1 MGAAEKREKLCAK
14 RGICAQT
21 YFIEYTGYKRESGW
35 IGMEDNGLAGSPTI
49 LSNDLLSTCSAYDS
63 GTIVIVRVLPLL
75 RQPATRGQPSR
86 PLSLSLSLYSVYV
99 KERKNVNVFL
109 DANNFRFLFFTV
121 RLKNVP
127 STVNERRK
135 RGRSV
140 KIVTTERIR
149 LKGREKGKFEIF

>member
-49 LSNDLLSTCSAYDS
+49 LSNDLPSTRSAYES
-63 GTIVIVRVLPLL
+63 GTIVIVRVSLLL

>member
-49 LSNDLLSTCSAYDS
+49 LSNDLPSTRSAYES

-86 PLSLSLSLYSVYV
+86 LLSLSLFLSVFRIR
-99 KERKNVNVFL
+99 ERK
-109 DANNFRFLFFTV
+109 
-121 RLKNVP
+121 K
-127 STVNERRK
+127 ECQ
-135 RGRSV
+135 
-140 KIVTTERIR
+140 RIF
-149 LKGREKGKFEIF
+149 GRE

>member
-49 LSNDLLSTCSAYDS
+49 LSNDLPSTRFAYES

-86 PLSLSLSLYSVYV
+86 LLSLSLFLSVFRIRERK
-99 KERKNVNVFL
+99 KERQHIF
-109 DANNFRFLFFTV
+109 
-121 RLKNVP
+121 
-127 STVNERRK
+127 
-135 RGRSV
+135 
-140 KIVTTERIR
+140 
-149 LKGREKGKFEIF
+149 GRE

>member
-49 LSNDLLSTCSAYDS
+49 LSNDLPSTRSAYES
-63 GTIVIVRVLPLL
+63 GTIVIVRVSLLL

-86 PLSLSLSLYSVYV
+86 PLSLSLFLSVFRTCERK
-99 KERKNVNVFL
+99 KERQRIGEERTRIISDFFFL
-109 DANNFRFLFFTV
+109 RFD
-121 RLKNVP
+121 
-127 STVNERRK
+127 
-135 RGRSV
+135 
-140 KIVTTERIR
+140 
-149 LKGREKGKFEIF
+149 